1 MLVRLFKPVIVYI
14 CAYIHVRLREMENR
28 IVSELT
34 DVVAKVEASLKA
46 EIAAVSAA
54 LAQPDPDVADAIV
67 RLNAVAAALDE
78 EAARITPAGAT
89 EKL

>member
-1 MLVRLFKPVIVYI
+1 
-14 CAYIHVRLREMENR
+14 MENR